1 MALITCPECGKE
13 VSDTCTNCIHCG
25 YLLHSPS
32 SPLPQN
38 DTQRFSFSEA
48 PKKRHKLVIIL
59 AAVVALVSMVISCLI
74 SGDFFSSGYSPNYKH
89 DPFRKLY
96 NAQSRESVLKAYG
109 TPKRS
114 QFHDPDI
121 EYSWNV
127 DTYYKVRFLT
137 ECGELSVWYDDN
149 NLVTHAWFEYYYEDY
164 DPSSD
169 DRYEVIEYALD
180 IIDFYTE
187 KYGEP
192 ESGYYDY
199 EWSLPDGSE
208 IGLRYDLYPNDTE
221 SVIVIYWS

>member
-13 VSDTCTNCIHCG
+13 VSDTCTTCIHCG
-25 YLLHSPS
+25 YLLHSPP

-38 DTQRFSFSEA
+38 DAQRNFFLGV
-48 PKKRHKLVIIL
+48 PKKRLMLVIIL
-59 AAVVALVSMVISCLI
+59 VVVVTLVSTVISCLI
-74 SGDFFSSGYSPNYKH
+74 AGDFFSSEPSSSNNR
-89 DPFRKLY
+89 DPFGKLY
-96 NAQSRESVLKAYG
+96 NKQSRESVVRAYG

-127 DTYYKVRFLT
+127 DTYYKVRFLE
-137 ECGELSVWYDDN
+137 ECGTFSVWYDED

-169 DRYEVIEYALD
+169 DRYEVIEYALE